1 MKIVI
6 ATHNNDKLQELLKA
20 FNHHFD
26 GVKLLTLNDF
36 PDIGEIVEDGKTLE
50 ENALIKAK
58 EVFNIT
64 GIPTL
69 SDDTGLEV
77 DALNGA
83 PGVYTARYA
92 GESCSYYDNVEKLLD
107 DMQTIP
113 IPNRIAKFKTVI
125 AYIDKE
131 SQITAEGIA
140 EGTISRSSVGD
151 FGFGYDPIFFVPE
164 ANKTFAE
171 MKIDEK
177 EIYSHRGKAIRA
189 IMDTLIPHLEKS
201 NNTTKKE
208 IA

>member
-20 FNHHFD
+20 FNRHLD
-26 GVKLLTLNDF
+26 GVNLLTLNDF

-92 GESCSYYDNVEKLLD
+92 GEGCSYYDNVEKLLN

-113 IPNRIAKFKTVI
+113 IPNRTAKFKTVI

-140 EGTISRSSVGD
+140 EGSISRSSVGD

-164 ANKTFAE
+164 ASKTFAE

>member
-1 MKIVI
+1 MEIVI

-36 PDIGEIVEDGKTLE
+36 PEVEEIVEDGKTLE

-64 GIPTL
+64 GIPAL

-92 GESCSYYDNVEKLLD
+92 GEGCSYYDNTSFEIPCMQVQSCNDWSKECVANCDDCLTTWKVNLQHRVVNLGLLVEFVQRLIGVFPD
-107 DMQTIP
+107 DVG
-113 IPNRIAKFKTVI
+113 VI
-125 AYIDKE
+125 
-131 SQITAEGIA
+131 
-140 EGTISRSSVGD
+140 
-151 FGFGYDPIFFVPE
+151 
-164 ANKTFAE
+164 
-171 MKIDEK
+171 
-177 EIYSHRGKAIRA
+177 
-189 IMDTLIPHLEKS
+189 L
-201 NNTTKKE
+201 
-208 IA
+208 

>member
-20 FNHHFD
+20 FNRHLD
-26 GVKLLTLNDF
+26 GVNLLTLNDF

-92 GESCSYYDNVEKLLD
+92 GEGCSYYDNVEKLLG

-113 IPNRIAKFKTVI
+113 IPNRTAKFKTVI

-140 EGTISRSSVGD
+140 EGSISRSSVGD

-164 ANKTFAE
+164 ASKTFAE

>member
-1 MKIVI
+1 MEIVI
-6 ATHNNDKLQELLKA
+6 ATHNNDKLKELFKA
-20 FNHHFD
+20 FSHHFD
-26 GVKLLTLNDF
+26 GIKLLTLNDF

-50 ENALIKAK
+50 ENALIKAR
-58 EVFNIT
+58 EVFKIT

-92 GESCSYYDNVEKLLD
+92 GEGCSYYDNVEKLLD

-113 IPNRIAKFKTVI
+113 IPNRTAKFKTFI
-125 AYIDKE
+125 AYVDKE

-140 EGTISRSSVGD
+140 EGSISRSSVGD

-177 EIYSHRGKAIRA
+177 EIYSHRGKAIRE

>member
-1 MKIVI
+1 
-6 ATHNNDKLQELLKA
+6 
-20 FNHHFD
+20 
-26 GVKLLTLNDF
+26 
-36 PDIGEIVEDGKTLE
+36 
-50 ENALIKAK
+50 
-58 EVFNIT
+58 
-64 GIPTL
+64 
-69 SDDTGLEV
+69 
-77 DALNGA
+77 
-83 PGVYTARYA
+83 
-92 GESCSYYDNVEKLLD
+92 
-107 DMQTIP
+107 MQTIP
-113 IPNRIAKFKTVI
+113 MPNRTAKFKTVI

-189 IMDTLIPHLEKS
+189 IIDTLIPHLEKS